1 MEKNYVNVS
10 KSHVLLIVTLI
21 ALICVSELADG
32 AVSTVARIATGV
44 VMIYVAISYALW
56 LLKSPTA
63 KIPEENL

>member
-1 MEKNYVNVS
+1 MAKNYVNVS
-10 KSHVLLIVTLI
+10 KSHVLLVVTLI
-21 ALICVSELADG
+21 ALICIGELSDG
-32 AVSTVARIATGV
+32 AVSMVARIATGV